1 MSSNRAKDR
10 EVGRERAGRTA
21 WLGRAMLALVPL
33 VVLAAT
39 GHHVLQQRLEERWT
53 EFAEEFRRAPLPET
67 SRAIDERV
75 EDAFAPVYAGIPA
88 LLDWHYSFF
97 GQYTEL
103 VLVLVGR
110 LEEEIESRLFGGL
123 EEGIRVAGEDVGRVM
138 QEEVL
143 TELERWFDR
152 DVAALPPGLRTGYER
167 MLEPLLED
175 AKSRFAISVGPTALG
190 AAMAGVGTSVAVKA
204 LTTRLAEQLGAG
216 AAIRV
221 VGGTLGRSAG
231 LVVAAAAGVAV
242 DIAVRKLDELRNR
255 EGLEQALTALVD
267 EEKKKV
273 KATLSS
279 AVEDVKFKALGDVIP
294 FQLR

>member
-1 MSSNRAKDR
+1 
-10 EVGRERAGRTA
+10 
-21 WLGRAMLALVPL
+21 
-33 VVLAAT
+33 
-39 GHHVLQQRLEERWT
+39 
-53 EFAEEFRRAPLPET
+53 
-67 SRAIDERV
+67 
-75 EDAFAPVYAGIPA
+75 
-88 LLDWHYSFF
+88 
-97 GQYTEL
+97 
-103 VLVLVGR
+103 
-110 LEEEIESRLFGGL
+110 
-123 EEGIRVAGEDVGRVM
+123 
-138 QEEVL
+138 
-143 TELERWFDR
+143 
-152 DVAALPPGLRTGYER
+152 

-221 VGGTLGRSAG
+221 VSGTLGRSAG

-255 EGLEQALTALVD
+255 EGLEQALTELVD

>member
-1 MSSNRAKDR
+1 MSSKS
-10 EVGRERAGRTA
+10 RERPQGGPGKAGRTA

-138 QEEVL
+138 QEEML

-152 DVAALPPGLRTGYER
+152 DVAALPPG
-167 MLEPLLED
+167 
-175 AKSRFAISVGPTALG
+175 AKNGIRAHAGTA
-190 AAMAGVGTSVAVKA
+190 S
-204 LTTRLAEQLGAG
+204 
-216 AAIRV
+216 
-221 VGGTLGRSAG
+221 
-231 LVVAAAAGVAV
+231 
-242 DIAVRKLDELRNR
+242 
-255 EGLEQALTALVD
+255 
-267 EEKKKV
+267 
-273 KATLSS
+273 
-279 AVEDVKFKALGDVIP
+279 
-294 FQLR
+294 